1 MRTNALSKISAVMI
15 SVPLIFAAGVG
26 AAAPPC
32 KSGFVWRDAADGDAV
47 CVTPGERE
55 TAKKQNANGANN
67 REPGGGPYGPN
78 TCRQGYVWREAFGGD
93 VVCVTPYERQQAKEQ
108 NDLGPQRTAN

>member
-1 MRTNALSKISAVMI
+1 MRTNALSKISAVAI
-15 SVPLIFAAGVG
+15 AVPLILAVGVCT
-26 AAAPPC
+26 AAAAC

-47 CVTPGERE
+47 CVTPEERD
-55 TAKKQNANGANN
+55 TAKKQNANAANN

-108 NDLGPQRTAN
+108 NALSPQRTAD